1 MNQPPWPRRL
11 RTDRL
16 DLLAIT
22 VDDLAAVYRITA
34 DPRHTKYMPGDQSE
48 SEQAALAWLER
59 RVSRWDTGG
68 LGYWT
73 ARLPAAG
80 ESATGE
86 PATGELIGIGGA
98 ERRPGFWN
106 LYYLIDQ
113 AHWGRGYATELAR
126 ATQRTAAE
134 LDPEL
139 PLVAW
144 IHADNAASVAVARH
158 LGLTDYGLLEPRH
171 WQGEPMHCW
180 ADRNPAPGV
189 TAG

>member
-1 MNQPPWPRRL
+1 MSEPAWPRRL

-22 VDDLAAVYRITA
+22 PADAAAVHRITA
-34 DPRHTKYMPGDQSE
+34 DPRHCEYVPGGLQE
-48 SEQAALAWLER
+48 SRQATLAWIER
-59 RVSRWDTGG
+59 RASRWDTGG

-73 ARLPAAG
+73 ARR
-80 ESATGE
+80 
-86 PATGELIGIGGA
+86 PATGELIGLGGA

-113 AHWGRGYATELAR
+113 ANWGRGYATELAR

-134 LDPEL
+134 LDPAL

-144 IHADNAASVAVARH
+144 IHAGNGASVAVARH
-158 LGLTDYGLLEPRH
+158 LGLTDYGLLEPGH
-171 WQGEPMHCW
+171 WKGEPMHCW
-180 ADRNPAPGV
+180 ADRDPAPSLA
-189 TAG
+189 AG

>member
-1 MNQPPWPRRL
+1 MNEPGWPRRL

-16 DLLAIT
+16 DLLAVT
-22 VDDLAAVYRITA
+22 LDDAAAVHRIVA
-34 DPRHTKYMPGDQSE
+34 DPRHSEYMPDGQMAT
-48 SEQAALAWLER
+48 EQATLAWLER

-73 ARLPAAG
+73 VRL
-80 ESATGE
+80 S
-86 PATGELIGIGGA
+86 ATGELIGIGGA

-126 ATQRTAAE
+126 ATQRTAAG

-144 IHADNAASVAVARH
+144 IHSGNAASEAVARH
-158 LGLTDYGLLEPRH
+158 LGLTDYGLLEPGH
-171 WQGEPMHCW
+171 WNGEPMHCW
-180 ADRNPAPGV
+180 ADRDPAPGV